1 MWQTSGSQIRTQTAA
16 APQRSLHVTPSLALL
31 ACRMQQSLARLWL

>member
-16 APQRSLHVTPSLALL
+16 APQRSLHSHKSGPAGLSHATKLGKTLA
-31 ACRMQQSLARLWL
+31 